1 MTRLT
6 YTKKLPIFA
15 LLLWFSLAA
24 VPGRSQEL
32 LARPLDIGELT
43 QAAGTIVHGR
53 IVAVQQGTHPDY
65 PNVAVVNVTV
75 QVLRNIRGADAQQIT
90 FRQWVQPI
98 RQLGV
103 AKAPA
108 RKMRVAAG
116 YTVGQDLVLFLYP
129 PSRYGL
135 TSPVGAD
142 QGKFAVLRDASGTHV
157 RNNAGNAVVFGDLQ
171 TSARR
176 LGVQVTQSDL
186 TAVKKPAMDLDSFL
200 SLVSRLARSG
210 VAR

>member
-1 MTRLT
+1 MTRLRLL
-6 YTKKLPIFA
+6 KSLSVFA
-15 LLLWFSLAA
+15 LLLCFFLAA
-24 VPGRSQEL
+24 VPGHSQEL

-43 QAAGTIVHGR
+43 QSAGTIVHGR
-53 IVAVQQGTHPDY
+53 IVAVQQGTHPDF

-75 QVLRNIRGADAQQIT
+75 QVLRNIRGAAAQQIT

-108 RKMRVAAG
+108 RKMRAAAG
-116 YTVGQDLVLFLYP
+116 YTVGQELVLFLYP
-129 PSRYGL
+129 QSRYGL

-142 QGKFAVLRDASGTHV
+142 QGKFAVLHDASGTHV
-157 RNNAGNAVVFGDLQ
+157 RNNVGNTVVFGDLQ
-171 TSARR
+171 GAARR
-176 LGVQVTQSDL
+176 LGVPVTQSDL
-186 TAVKKPAMDLDSFL
+186 AAAKKPAMDLDSFL
-200 SLVSRLARSG
+200 SLVSRLAQSG